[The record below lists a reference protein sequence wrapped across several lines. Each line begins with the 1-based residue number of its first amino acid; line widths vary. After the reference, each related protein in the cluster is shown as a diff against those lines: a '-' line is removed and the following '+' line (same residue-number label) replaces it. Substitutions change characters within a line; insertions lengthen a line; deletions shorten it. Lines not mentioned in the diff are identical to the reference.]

1 VARPAVD
8 QAPVK
13 DATLAT
19 TGQIIWRLIEHH
31 GLAPEPLFR
40 AAGIDPKIIHDP
52 HAHIARPNS
61 DLLIRT
67 LAAQIPDPAFGL
79 QAAQCWHP
87 SNLGALGYAWLS
99 SSTLRTALKCLVRY
113 WRIVIA
119 DVTVRLDES
128 PEGIEFAH
136 TPPELDATLDS
147 IRGDMAMA
155 ILCDMCR
162 TNFGSALRLGRV
174 AFRRA
179 APADTRPYEAFFG
192 CPVSFG
198 ADANRLRIGL
208 AEADHPLPTGNR
220 DLAAMH
226 DRALVEQLARLDKK
240 DVMARCRASLLER
253 MTSGDLSED
262 NLARDLHMSR
272 RSLQRRLAEA
282 EATYQSLVDETR
294 RDMALRYLEDPDKSA
309 TDIAFLLGYSQ
320 QSAFTRAFRRWTGM
334 SPSEYRS
341 SNSLAT
347 A

>member
-1 VARPAVD
+1 
-8 QAPVK
+8 VK

-52 HAHIARPNS
+52 RAHIARPNS
-61 DLLIRT
+61 DLLIRA
-67 LAAQIPDPAFGL
+67 LAAQIPNPAFGL

-99 SSTLRTALKCLVRY
+99 SSTLRTALKRLVRY

-119 DVTVRLDES
+119 DVTVTLEES
-128 PEGIEFAH
+128 PDGVTFVHI
-136 TPPELDATLDS
+136 PPGLEAILDA
-147 IRGDMAMA
+147 IRGDIVMA
-155 ILCDMCR
+155 ILHAMCR
-162 TNFGSALRLGRV
+162 TNFGSALSPGRV

-179 APADTRPYEAFFG
+179 APADKGPYEALFG

-198 ADANRLRIGL
+198 ADANRLSIGL
-208 AEADHPLPTGNR
+208 ADADHPLPTGNR

-226 DRALVEQLARLDKK
+226 DHALVEQLARLDKK
-240 DVMARCRASLLER
+240 DVIARFRASLLER

-282 EATYQSLVDETR
+282 EATYQSLVDDTR
-294 RDMALRYLEDPDKSA
+294 RDMALRYLADADKSA

-320 QSAFTRAFRRWTGM
+320 QSAFTRAFRRWMGM
-334 SPSEYRS
+334 SPTEYRS
-341 SNSLAT
+341 SKSLAT

>member
-1 VARPAVD
+1 M
-8 QAPVK
+8 K

-19 TGQIIWRLIEHH
+19 TGQILWRLIEHH

-40 AAGIDPKIIHDP
+40 AAGIDPKIISDP
-52 HAHIARPNS
+52 RAHIARSQS
-61 DLLIRT
+61 DPLIRT
-67 LAAQIPDPAFGL
+67 LAARIPDPAFGL
-79 QAAQCWHP
+79 QAARCWHP

-99 SSTLRTALKCLVRY
+99 SSTLRTALNRLVRY
-113 WRIVIA
+113 WRVVIA
-119 DVTVRLDES
+119 DVTVSLEES
-128 PEGIEFAH
+128 PQGVAFVH
-136 TPPELDATLDS
+136 VPPDLDATLDA
-147 IRGDMAMA
+147 IRGDMVLA

-162 TNFGSALRLGRV
+162 TNFGSTLRPAQV

-179 APADTRPYEAFFG
+179 APADPGPYEAFFG

-198 ADANRLRIGL
+198 AQANRLQIGA

-220 DLAAMH
+220 DLAAIH
-226 DRALVEQLARLDKK
+226 DRVLVEQLARLDKS
-240 DVMARCRASLLER
+240 DIVARFRASLLER
-253 MTSGDLSED
+253 LTSGDVSED

-282 EATYQSLVDETR
+282 EATYQSLVDDTR
-294 RDMALRYLEDPDKSA
+294 RDMALRYLEDAEKSA

-320 QSAFTRAFRRWTGM
+320 QSAFTRAFRRWTGK

-341 SNSLAT
+341 SRTPAT

>member
-1 VARPAVD
+1 M
-8 QAPVK
+8 K

-31 GLAPEPLFR
+31 GLAPERLFR
-40 AAGIDPKIIHDP
+40 TAGIDPKIIHDP
-52 HAHIARPNS
+52 RAHIARPKS
-61 DLLIRT
+61 DLLIRA
-67 LAAQIPDPAFGL
+67 LAAQIPNPTFGL

-99 SSTLRTALKCLVRY
+99 SSTLRTALSRLVRY
-113 WRIVIA
+113 WRLVVA

-128 PEGIEFAH
+128 PKGVKFVHI
-136 TPPELDATLDS
+136 PPELDATLDA
-147 IRGDMAMA
+147 IRADIAIA
-155 ILCDMCR
+155 ILYDMCR
-162 TNFGSALRLGRV
+162 TNFGSALSPERV

-179 APADTRPYEAFFG
+179 APADTGPYEAFFG

-198 ADANRLRIGL
+198 ADANSLLISL
-208 AEADHPLPTGNR
+208 AEADLPLPTGNR

-240 DVMARCRASLLER
+240 DVMARFRASLLER
-253 MTSGDLSED
+253 MTSGDVSED
-262 NLARDLHMSR
+262 GLARDLHMSR

-282 EATYQSLVDETR
+282 EATYQSLVDDTR
-294 RDMALRYLEDPDKSA
+294 RDMALRYLEDPGKSA
-309 TDIAFLLGYSQ
+309 TDITFLLGYSQ
-320 QSAFTRAFRRWTGM
+320 QSAFTRAFRRWMGV

-341 SNSLAT
+341 SKSPAS